1 MSAAPDDCA
10 GVGFSDYA
18 PGDVVY
24 FPEGPF
30 SGVCAVVR
38 EVDVRRS
45 TLRIDFGE
53 GLAHREGGVLRE
65 RRHRL
70 TVGFDEVELG

>member
-1 MSAAPDDCA
+1 M
-10 GVGFSDYA
+10 GFSDYA

-24 FPEGPF
+24 FPEGRF

-38 EVDVRRS
+38 EVDARSS